1 MIGMSKLM
9 TPEQKIEAL
18 TDLLFIVIHSLEMTQ
33 YDIENPELSY
43 AAVQKADEY
52 HDQML
57 KILHS
62 EPVDEPSQDS

>member
-1 MIGMSKLM
+1 M

-18 TDLLFIVIHSLEMTQ
+18 TDLLFNVIHSLEMTQ

-52 HDQML
+52 HAKMCE
-57 KILHS
+57 ILYS
-62 EPVDEPSQDS
+62 VPVDEPSQDS